1 MSNDKNTLPQGYI
14 LNSPNCAYRIESVLG
29 CGGFGITYLAS
40 ANIKIG
46 NVSLRAQFAIKE
58 HFISSDCERE
68 HDTCRVVYS
77 NPAKERVENSL
88 KDFISEAM
96 RVRTFCVNHPNIVK
110 VNEVFNTNNTAY
122 YVMEYLDGESLRSWV
137 KKNGAMSEEQML
149 SIMNPIIDAVQYLHQ
164 NRMTHLDIKPDNIM
178 LSQDE
183 NGNIRPV
190 LIDFGLSKHYNN
202 DGSPTSTINT
212 LGCSDGYAPIEQYA
226 GITTFSPTADI
237 YALGATMWFCLVGK
251 DPKKSTDLEVD
262 ELLESIPFASMEVR
276 NLIQAACALNKNKRK
291 LLRPENEMPS
301 STTVRIETDPEPSED
316 PNQTEWIDEDDADDV
331 ESNQLFKFN
340 ETARY
345 TLYGLVAIVI
355 LAETILTYRGYACWL
370 EFGLFGILKQI
381 GTLAAIA
388 LSCYGIT
395 QTEKFEN
402 SKILKC
408 SWSTSVALAIYGITV
423 LFQGG
428 FNLLWLLAALI
439 IYLAIALCYELIR
452 RYLPKYTQIGLL
464 LSILLNAI
472 LYVLP

>member
-251 DPKKSTDLEVD
+251 DPKKATDLEED
-262 ELLESIPFASMEVR
+262 ELANNIPSASPEVR
-276 NLIQAACALNKNKRK
+276 NLILNACKLNKNKRQ
-291 LLRPENEMPS
+291 LRPSLQSQPATTKVITH
-301 STTVRIETDPEPSED
+301 STNNNDTTRVIT
-316 PNQTEWIDEDDADDV
+316 NKGTDDAK
-331 ESNQLFKFN
+331 SYQLFKIN
-340 ETARY
+340 KVASIIIY
-345 TLYGLVAIVI
+345 ALVAIFSIFMIRNAVNVGYFNTII
-355 LAETILTYRGYACWL
+355 LSFVSAV
-370 EFGLFGILKQI
+370 FLF
-381 GTLAAIA
+381 
-388 LSCYGIT
+388 LSCYGLAKT
-395 QTEKFEN
+395 KEFVN
-402 SKILKC
+402 SKYLKYFWAAILV
-408 SWSTSVALAIYGITV
+408 WQNTIWFGIGPIGISAHFIAFS
-423 LFQGG
+423 L
-428 FNLLWLLAALI
+428 
-439 IYLAIALCYELIR
+439 IALSYELTVHF
-452 RYLPKYTQIGLL
+452 LPKSTQLLLL
-464 LSILLNAI
+464 LSLFYTIYNFSI
-472 LYVLP
+472 LY